1 MATKNIIVTGASR
14 GAQAQCPKDI
24 IHYLASCSEPE
35 IERLTLRPFPTGIGH
50 AIATHLLSPP
60 LACNVL
66 LAPRARGPLEDF
78 QSAYPSQASYV
89 SGDVSSPPIAE
100 SIVSQAVGR
109 NGRLDG
115 LVINHGILG
124 QVGKISETNME
135 EWERLFAVNV
145 TGTLRLIQ
153 AALPE
158 LRKTKGCIVFTSSSA
173 AAIGYPTVGP
183 YGATKSVLNHLALV
197 LSKEE
202 PDVTTVAVRPGF
214 VDTDM
219 VRGLL
224 GDERTDEEVRG
235 VRTRAS
241 DEGTMDGP
249 GELGR
254 VMARLV
260 LGAGKDLSGE
270 FVR

>member
-100 SIVSQAVGR
+100 SIVSQASFRKQWV
-109 NGRLDG
+109 
-115 LVINHGILG
+115 
-124 QVGKISETNME
+124 ET
-135 EWERLFAVNV
+135 AVSTV
-145 TGTLRLIQ
+145 
-153 AALPE
+153 
-158 LRKTKGCIVFTSSSA
+158 SSS
-173 AAIGYPTVGP
+173 
-183 YGATKSVLNHLALV
+183 
-197 LSKEE
+197 
-202 PDVTTVAVRPGF
+202 TTAF
-214 VDTDM
+214 S
-219 VRGLL
+219 
-224 GDERTDEEVRG
+224 
-235 VRTRAS
+235 A
-241 DEGTMDGP
+241 
-249 GELGR
+249 
-254 VMARLV
+254 
-260 LGAGKDLSGE
+260 K
-270 FVR
+270 